1 MKWHSQITAKNQVEW
16 FLRTVLPA
24 GCILLVGIAVMLSIL
39 VYKISYPKTN
49 TEGVNPSH
57 YLLPYLEIGIPS
69 GEDNAIPGWW
79 IPGLKHA
86 PGIIL
91 APGYGMSR
99 TDALSLAVALRQ
111 HGFNILIYD
120 QRGSR
125 VPHRGASTLGLREA
139 EDMANAILF
148 LKSRPES
155 NPECL
160 GIWGVDVSAYA
171 ALKAAAGFPEVQAI
185 AVDSPYET
193 VEDFLG
199 YRIAEDF
206 GVDHRALRFGCYQV
220 FRLAHFFAS
229 GSGREQLPLNS
240 LSSRAILFIKGEDR
254 KTLADSTTA
263 LYDRIQP
270 QKELISFKTARIRTM
285 NGENLQSYDRQV
297 ASFFHLNLQ

>member
-1 MKWHSQITAKNQVEW
+1 MKWHSQIAAKNHVEW

-24 GCILLVGIAVMLSIL
+24 ACILLVGIAALLCIL
-39 VYKISYPKTN
+39 VYKISYPKTGM
-49 TEGVNPSH
+49 EGINPSH
-57 YLLPYLEIGIPS
+57 YLLPYLELGIPS
-69 GEDNAIPGWW
+69 GKGNDIPGWW
-79 IPGLKHA
+79 IPGLKNA

-99 TDALSLAVALRQ
+99 ADALSLAVALRQ
-111 HGFNILIYD
+111 HGFNILIFD
-120 QRGSR
+120 QRGSGIS
-125 VPHRGASTLGLREA
+125 HEGASTLGFREA
-139 EDMANAILF
+139 EDMADAIQF

-171 ALKAAAGFPEVQAI
+171 GLKAAARFPEVKAI
-185 AVDSPYET
+185 ALDSPYET

-220 FRLAHFFAS
+220 FRLAHLFAS

-240 LSSRAILFIKGEDR
+240 LSNRAILFIKGEDR
-254 KTLADSTTA
+254 KALADSTTA
-263 LYDRIQP
+263 IYNRIQP
-270 QKELISFKTARIRTM
+270 QKELISFKTARIRAM